1 MRLFFL
7 ILVLSFN
14 ALSAQS
20 IQWMTLAEAIEAQK
34 ENPKKI
40 IIDVYTDW
48 CGPCKLMDKN
58 TFQNRDVAAYIS
70 KHYYAVKFNAE
81 GNEVINFDDR
91 EFTNPNYKPA
101 MANRRN
107 GNHQLTRYLGVRAYP
122 TIVFLDT
129 KSDIIYN
136 LKGYNTPSQIEIWLK
151 LFKDESHKN
160 IKSQQDFNNFQKSF
174 VSEF

>member
-81 GNEVINFDDR
+81 GNESI
-91 EFTNPNYKPA
+91 TY
-101 MANRRN
+101 
-107 GNHQLTRYLGVRAYP
+107 
-122 TIVFLDT
+122 
-129 KSDIIYN
+129 S
-136 LKGYNTPSQIEIWLK
+136 
-151 LFKDESHKN
+151 
-160 IKSQQDFNNFQKSF
+160 
-174 VSEF
+174 